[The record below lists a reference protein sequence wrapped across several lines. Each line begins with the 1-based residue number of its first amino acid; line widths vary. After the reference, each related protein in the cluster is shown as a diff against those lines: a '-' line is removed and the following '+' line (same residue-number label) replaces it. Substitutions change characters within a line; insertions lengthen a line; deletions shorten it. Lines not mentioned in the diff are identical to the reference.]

1 MKVGNDMKPVLKR
14 IKKKEK
20 QQARARAQAKQP
32 IIQPISTPQE
42 NAFCETLTFTC
53 PLTGIGVK
61 PQNINFKEVTK

>member
-20 QQARARAQAKQP
+20 QQARARAQAKQTVV
-32 IIQPISTPQE
+32 QPISMPQE
-42 NAFCETLTFTC
+42 DMFCGALTFTC